1 MYRKFIVL
9 MTVVIVPGSIAL
21 TGFESRAQAMESS
34 NPSVS
39 SEQQQQMQRN
49 EAIKTSEENLTK
61 ARESFLKKDYKTA
74 AQNVRKTVA
83 FMKTE
88 EMNASTSG
96 RKMLASSVNELDM
109 LADNIQKGTVTS
121 VNTLDSAFS
130 RARDAIRSNSQI
142 RTAESQTGRALQS
155 TSSGVKHG
163 LSWTGDK
170 LGAAAS

>member
-1 MYRKFIVL
+1 
-9 MTVVIVPGSIAL
+9 
-21 TGFESRAQAMESS
+21 
-34 NPSVS
+34 
-39 SEQQQQMQRN
+39 
-49 EAIKTSEENLTK
+49 
-61 ARESFLKKDYKTA
+61 
-74 AQNVRKTVA
+74 
-83 FMKTE
+83 
-88 EMNASTSG
+88 
-96 RKMLASSVNELDM
+96 MLASSVNELDM

-170 LGAAAS
+170 LGAAASAIVKGTGFVVGKVIEGTGWAGKHTGKAIDSAGMKVETFGKNMQPQKQETMAE